1 MWKIFEKK
9 RKEIAKDLVDDAVE
23 HIQKKAEEKTQDTL
37 EWIIPLIFLMKDFAP
52 LLSTMGKMTE
62 TAKASKAVFNNCT
75 FNIFMR

>member
-9 RKEIAKDLVDDAVE
+9 KKEIVQSAVDDAVE

-52 LLSTMGKMTE
+52 LAF
-62 TAKASKAVFNNCT
+62 TAVRTTKAAKPSNVTFNNCT
-75 FNIFMR
+75 INIFMQ